1 MESFNKYINRSMNR
15 WEASIYND
23 NPDKS
28 LGKKFLEIIKKYPDL
43 SYSVDEDYRLDLY
56 NEDLMIG
63 CDVEFVTVWSKYKRN
78 RYSNIP
84 SRKSK
89 YWNGLE
95 EWMYFDPQQKI
106 HKRTT
111 DGLQGDINEYQDWDI
126 SYIQFLKGTNDLLYY
141 PSDYMKEN
149 VNNTTYEHHLIKY
162 GWNVVQRT
170 FISPRIFD
178 TNEVERW
185 RRTGKDEWTQV
196 NLDQ

>member
-1 MESFNKYINRSMNR
+1 
-15 WEASIYND
+15 
-23 NPDKS
+23 
-28 LGKKFLEIIKKYPDL
+28 
-43 SYSVDEDYRLDLY
+43 
-56 NEDLMIG
+56 
-63 CDVEFVTVWSKYKRN
+63 
-78 RYSNIP
+78 
-84 SRKSK
+84 
-89 YWNGLE
+89 
-95 EWMYFDPQQKI
+95 
-106 HKRTT
+106 
-111 DGLQGDINEYQDWDI
+111 EYQDWDI